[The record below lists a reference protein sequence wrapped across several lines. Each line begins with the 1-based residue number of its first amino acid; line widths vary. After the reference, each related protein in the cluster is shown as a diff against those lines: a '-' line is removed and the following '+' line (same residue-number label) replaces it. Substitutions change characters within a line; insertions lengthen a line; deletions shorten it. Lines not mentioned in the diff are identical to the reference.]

1 MLERFTNIARRV
13 TGLHGDALGNAAT
26 SMRAN
31 RRAREH
37 REAIEHEVR
46 EAVSVDVGVPAGVGA
61 GSDRSAG

>member
-1 MLERFTNIARRV
+1 MLDQLTRMLRRL

-37 REAIEHEVR
+37 REAVEVDVR
-46 EAVSVDVGVPAGVGA
+46 EAVELDVRDSQPAA
-61 GSDRSAG
+61 GRSARR

>member
-1 MLERFTNIARRV
+1 MLERFARLLRRA

-37 REAIEHEVR
+37 REAIETEVR
-46 EAVSVDVGVPAGVGA
+46 ETVAA
-61 GSDRSAG
+61 GSDQH

>member
-1 MLERFTNIARRV
+1 MLDQLTRLLRRA

-37 REAIEHEVR
+37 REAVEVDVR
-46 EAVSVDVGVPAGVGA
+46 EVVDLDAAKAQPVATG
-61 GSDRSAG
+61 RSPRK

>member
-1 MLERFTNIARRV
+1 MFDRLTHLARRA

-37 REAIEHEVR
+37 REAIELEVR
-46 EAVSVDVGVPAGVGA
+46 EAVAAEVGA
-61 GSDRSAG
+61 VPGGAEGMRRSG

>member
-1 MLERFTNIARRV
+1 MLDQLTRTLRRL

-37 REAIEHEVR
+37 REAVE
-46 EAVSVDVGVPAGVGA
+46 VDVRDAVEGDARETQPT
-61 GSDRSAG
+61 SAGRSPRR

>member
-1 MLERFTNIARRV
+1 MFERLARLVRRA

-37 REAIEHEVR
+37 REAVESEIRDALPVGS
-46 EAVSVDVGVPAGVGA
+46 APPVDG
-61 GSDRSAG
+61 

>member
-1 MLERFTNIARRV
+1 MLDRLTRVVRRA

-37 REAIEHEVR
+37 RETIEEEVR
-46 EAVSVDVGVPAGVGA
+46 ETVASSTGAAGREQA
-61 GSDRSAG
+61 

>member
-1 MLERFTNIARRV
+1 MLDQLTRLLRRA

-37 REAIEHEVR
+37 REAVEVDVR
-46 EAVSVDVGVPAGVGA
+46 EVVDLDAGEAQPVATG
-61 GSDRSAG
+61 RSPRK